1 MSDKRPRFSLTA
13 VWLSWQSLPAWV
25 QVWVG
30 LILMPVNAAAFF
42 LIDTWTGMAAAIAAV
57 FVVTTNVPIML
68 YEGGMSRLMA
78 VPHLFAWIPL
88 TVFIVGRLLNLWGGP
103 VLEKSE
109 FVFAIML
116 LIVNGISLIFDTI
129 DTVKWCRG
137 ARDIPWH
144 H

>member
-25 QVWVG
+25 QVWLG

-42 LIDTWTGMAAAIAAV
+42 LIDTWTGIAAAIAAV

-78 VPHLFAWIPL
+78 MPHLVAWIPL
-88 TVFIVGRLLNLWGGP
+88 SVFIVGRLLNLWGGP
-103 VLEKSE
+103 VLGKSE

-137 ARDIPWH
+137 ARDIPGH